1 MRPSRSRALLWITAC
16 LAVVLAL
23 FAPTPSRGGGFSI
36 AVDELCKRIEGSIVR
51 LDFDDAR
58 RDFEV
63 ARVVIDDPRVA
74 LERARLALYELDC
87 DAAVA
92 ILARPE
98 VKRVGDG
105 EVLADTAR
113 GCQRVIASL
122 ATSMDPA
129 RGIEVH
135 WQDDSDAPLAP
146 LLFETVAQ
154 ARESLSRHLGVDWP
168 LPTRIVVVR
177 DLLSLSAM
185 TGLPY
190 ESARTTGTV
199 AVAKWGRVTLL
210 SPRATRHGFPWRD
223 TVAHELTH
231 LAVTRATGD
240 RAPLW
245 LQEGIAKREEVR
257 WRAPGPFDDQPPA
270 DAVAQEGVERGLAV
284 HLDQLGPSIAM
295 LPTAEAARVA
305 FAEVTSLVGFYLEHQ
320 GPEALPR
327 LLQELGG
334 GKDPDAALL
343 ASSGADFKTW
353 DRRWRA
359 FVTSRPQAPLQ
370 KLLAPAAGDRG
381 RERSPVAALRELR
394 DRARLT
400 ELLLARGHAAEA
412 LDEIVRI
419 DPPAGGAGAG
429 PVGGNGGAGAIA
441 ARDPADVRSAPLD
454 PGIVWLHGRALE
466 MQERTSELA
475 PLVSAPDHV
484 ASSYGPW
491 WALRGRWASARDD
504 TAVALDSL
512 SEGLAADPLDFEVAC
527 GTVDEG
533 QLPALPASLSAAV
546 DRALCDAARARGEPP
561 FDGD

>member
-1 MRPSRSRALLWITAC
+1 MRASRSRPTLGLTVCLAATFALLVPIS
-16 LAVVLAL
+16 
-23 FAPTPSRGGGFSI
+23 SRGGGSSI
-36 AVDELCKRIEGSIVR
+36 AVDELCKRIQGSIVR

-58 RDFEV
+58 RDLEV
-63 ARVVIDDPRVA
+63 ARTLLDDPRVA

-87 DAAVA
+87 DGAAA
-92 ILARPE
+92 ILARSDVE
-98 VKRVGDG
+98 RVGDG

-122 ATSMDPA
+122 ATSGDA
-129 RGIEVH
+129 VRGIEVR
-135 WQDDSDAPLAP
+135 WQDEGDAPLAP
-146 LLFETVAQ
+146 LLFETVAR
-154 ARESLSRHLGVDWP
+154 ARESLSHHLGVDWP
-168 LPTRIVVVR
+168 LPTRVVVVR

-257 WRAPGPFDDQPPA
+257 WRDPGPFDDRPPA
-270 DAVAQEGVERGLAV
+270 DAVAQEGVERGVAV

-305 FAEVTSLVGFYLEHQ
+305 FAEVTSFVGFYLEHQ
-320 GPEALPR
+320 GADALPK
-327 LLQELGG
+327 LLQALGA
-334 GKDPDAALL
+334 GKDPDAALF

-359 FVTSRPQAPLQ
+359 FVTARPLAALPP
-370 KLLAPAAGDRG
+370 LLAPAAGDRG
-381 RERSPVAALRELR
+381 HERSQVAALRELR

-412 LDEIVRI
+412 LDEVVHI
-419 DPPAGGAGAG
+419 DAPSSGAGAG
-429 PVGGNGGAGAIA
+429 LVGGNGGAGAIA
-441 ARDPADVRSAPLD
+441 ARDPADVRSAPAD

-466 MQERTSELA
+466 MLGRANELA
-475 PLVSAPDHV
+475 PLVSRPDHV
-484 ASSYGPW
+484 VSSYGPW
-491 WALRGRWASARDD
+491 WALRGRWAATRDEP
-504 TAVALDSL
+504 AVAIDSL
-512 SEGLAADPLDFEVAC
+512 SEGLAADPLDLEVAC
-527 GTVDEG
+527 GTIDDG
-533 QLPALPASLSAAV
+533 PPPASLSAAV
-546 DRALCDAARARGEPP
+546 DRSLCDAAKARAEPP